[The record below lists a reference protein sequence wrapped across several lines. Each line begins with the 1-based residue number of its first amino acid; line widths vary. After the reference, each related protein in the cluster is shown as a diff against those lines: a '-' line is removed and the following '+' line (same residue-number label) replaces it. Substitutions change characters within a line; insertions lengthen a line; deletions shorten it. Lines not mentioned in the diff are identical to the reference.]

1 MASLDLIRWGGLAAV
16 TGVVVWVVEG
26 LLLLATSESAV
37 TDVLF
42 IIAVLC
48 TVVGL
53 SASTSCRSTP
63 TGE

>member
-1 MASLDLIRWGGLAAV
+1 MASSDLIRWGGLAAV
-16 TGVVVWVVEG
+16 TGVEVWVVED

-42 IIAVLC
+42 IAVLC

-53 SASTSCRSTP
+53 SASTPCRSTP
-63 TGE
+63 TGG